1 MFLKNKYT
9 MNYKIIDIPKI
20 NNAKGNIG
28 VVENDTIPFDVKRV
42 YYLFDVPSGA
52 KRGGHAHKKL
62 KQVILAISGS
72 FDVVLK
78 DGKSKEIIKLNRPDK
93 GLLIENNIW
102 RELEN
107 TMGSKSNHAQMQK
120 LVVQMKDELEKIKEQ
135 VLNVCHSELVSESN
149 CFHKLS
155 QLGLDSSIKFIFH
168 SLCQFFNCFSLVIA
182 SLTY

>member
-1 MFLKNKYT
+1 

-20 NNAKGNIG
+20 NNTKGNIG
-28 VVENDTIPFDVKRV
+28 VIENDTIPFDVKRV

-62 KQVILAISGS
+62 KQVLIAISGS

-78 DGKSKEIIKLNRPDK
+78 DGKSKETIILNRPDK

-107 TMGSKSNHAQMQK
+107 FSSGSVC
-120 LVVQMKDELEKIKEQ
+120 LVLASEEFSEEDYIRSYKEY
-135 VLNVCHSELVSESN
+135 
-149 CFHKLS
+149 LS
-155 QLGLDSSIKFIFH
+155 FVK
-168 SLCQFFNCFSLVIA
+168 
-182 SLTY
+182 